1 MGIILL
7 FFCFVFCDGLG
18 RDVKPR
24 ATVSVCVRVCLF
36 GCVWMGCGG
45 ERCISSLLVHYSS
58 SEAGNLEHSL
68 TVGSVTI
75 HLPAISAKLL
85 SCPLLPPSSLSFHLC
100 PFFLPCLLLQGSEQP
115 FVQLKLPSFVC
126 AAFFILVLIGMV
138 VCLSWTPSFTL
149 SSPLFDT
156 PPLIRIP
163 ILAPLWYWNPTAA

>member
-7 FFCFVFCDGLG
+7 FFVLFFCDGLG

-24 ATVSVCVRVCLF
+24 ATVSVCVSVCLF

-45 ERCISSLLVHYSS
+45 VRCISSLLVHYSS

-75 HLPAISAKLL
+75 HLPTISAKLL
-85 SCPLLPPSSLSFHLC
+85 SSFYHQVVSLFSFTSLLPSMSR
-100 PFFLPCLLLQGSEQP
+100 EQP

-163 ILAPLWYWNPTAA
+163 ILGPLWYWNPTAA